1 MENTSFLSLII
12 PAFNEEKR
20 LPDCIAKLEGFIQSR
35 EESIE
40 VLLVENGSTDTTYQ
54 MVSEYQKQFSWLTVL
69 HEDKAG
75 KGNAIRRGM
84 LEAHG
89 KYRMFADIDFAMPV
103 EEVSKFIPPQLEKFD
118 VAIASR
124 TAKGSVQQNKAA
136 IRSLSSKVFNLFV
149 QLIAVKGIQDTQC
162 GFKCFTAAAAEKIF
176 SVQTIDGWAFD
187 VEVLYIAKRFHMK
200 IVEIPVNIFYDENSK
215 VKLWSAVPKMMLDIL
230 KIRKNGRDGLYD
242 RLP

>member
-1 MENTSFLSLII
+1 MENSCFLSLII
-12 PAFNEEKR
+12 PAYNEEKR
-20 LPDCIAKLEGFIQSR
+20 LPACIEKLQSFINTR
-35 EESIE
+35 KESIE
-40 VLLVENGSTDTTYQ
+40 VLLVENGSTDSTYQ
-54 MVSEYQKQFSWLTVL
+54 MASEYQKQFSWLTVL

-89 KYRMFADIDFAMPV
+89 EYRMFADIDFAMPI
-103 EEVSKFIPPQLEKFD
+103 EEVSKFIPPQLEEFD

-124 TAKGSVQQNKAA
+124 TAKGSIQQNKAA

-149 QLIAVKGIQDTQC
+149 QLLAVKGIQDTQC

-200 IVEIPVNIFYDENSK
+200 IVEVPVTIFYDENSK

-230 KIRKNGRDGLYD
+230 KIRKNGRNGLYD
-242 RLP
+242 SVP

>member
-1 MENTSFLSLII
+1 MENSCFLSLII
-12 PAFNEEKR
+12 PAYNEEKR
-20 LPDCIAKLEGFIQSR
+20 LPACIEKLQSFINTR
-35 EESIE
+35 KESIE
-40 VLLVENGSTDTTYQ
+40 VLLVENGSTDSTYQ
-54 MVSEYQKQFSWLTVL
+54 MASEYQKHFSWLTVL

-103 EEVSKFIPPQLEKFD
+103 EEVSKFIPPQLKEFD

-124 TAKGSVQQNKAA
+124 TAKGSIQQNKAA

-149 QLIAVKGIQDTQC
+149 QLLAVKGIQDTQC

-200 IVEIPVNIFYDENSK
+200 IVEVPVTIFYDENSK

-230 KIRKNGRDGLYD
+230 KIRKNGRNGLYD
-242 RLP
+242 SVP